1 MAAKKAR
8 FYAVEAR
15 NGHGRYTFIV
25 PAQSKDDLLNTLSI
39 PGNEVL
45 LGVTHLKHHEVE
57 ALPDEDNGAVEFRAQ
72 VNGEPCVVTV
82 GQQGHDYLTR
92 QFPKKV
98 KDVEDYYKERYA
110 DYSDD

>member
-15 NGHGRYTFIV
+15 NGHGPYTFIV
-25 PAQSKDDLLNTLSI
+25 AAQSKDDLINTLRI
-39 PGNEVL
+39 PENEML
-45 LGVTHLKHHEVE
+45 LGVQHLKHHEVE

-72 VNGEPCVVTV
+72 VNGMPCIVTV

-98 KDVEDYYKERYA
+98 KDIEDYYKERYA